1 MPSLMDMEK
10 KSVIIG
16 GITGSIVG
24 LFLLVLAAIA
34 VSSASASNYNCIDI
48 GQKLERRVARAAR
61 KRLDCLGHR
70 KRWGRQHLSSL
81 CTVFQSSAVKAD

>member
-1 MPSLMDMEK
+1 MDMEK

-48 GQKLERRVARAAR
+48 GRLGQKLERRVARAAR
-61 KRLDCLGHR
+61 KRLDCPGHR
-70 KRWGRQHLSSL
+70 KRYGRQHLSSL

>member
-48 GQKLERRVARAAR
+48 GRLGQKLERRVAWTVQATGNAGAANIFQAFAQ
-61 KRLDCLGHR
+61 CF
-70 KRWGRQHLSSL
+70 SL
-81 CTVFQSSAVKAD
+81 VP